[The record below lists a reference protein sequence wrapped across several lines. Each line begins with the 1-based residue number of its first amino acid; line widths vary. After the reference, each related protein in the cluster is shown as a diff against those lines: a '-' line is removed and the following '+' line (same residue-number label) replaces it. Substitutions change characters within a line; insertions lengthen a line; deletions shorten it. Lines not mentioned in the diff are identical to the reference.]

1 MRLENPPMQ
10 MLLKKIAACTM
21 LALGLLTTQTLPAL
35 ACGGLIA
42 PDGDV
47 RLDRAATLI
56 AWHDGIEHYM
66 TSFAYEGNASSLG
79 WIVPLPAEP
88 ISPVVEGGAWALQ
101 RLNREVH
108 PVQHDDLLRT
118 AAGASGAD
126 VLQQVQIE
134 ALNVTILRG
143 TGQAV
148 LEWAHEN
155 NFLIDEETRAH
166 LLASATGSSIFMAAR
181 YDVAAAQAR
190 GQLSG
195 DGVAILIPMRTAH
208 PWVPLEV
215 LALGTS
221 DVHADL
227 YFLTD
232 EPVTTS
238 EMNAVV
244 GQTSVGSQVPGAA
257 GLQVAFQE
265 QMNDT
270 LYRDLSSDRNMS
282 WVRPDGWLTYLTLDA
297 SSSSVTYDM
306 GVSARGVIRIAPYG
320 TTPMAVVDG
329 VANGMP
335 SWLPNLPLGT
345 PEVVLLVLILAG
357 VIGLLFWLFRGKK
370 PAQSAA
376 QASK

>member
-1 MRLENPPMQ
+1 
-10 MLLKKIAACTM
+10 MLKFLKKVAAGAVV
-21 LALGLLTTQTLPAL
+21 ALGLLMAQTLPAL

-79 WIVPLPAEP
+79 WIVPLPSEP
-88 ISPVVEGGAWALQ
+88 ISPVVEGGAWTLQ
-101 RLNREVH
+101 RLSREVH
-108 PVQHDDLLRT
+108 PLPPNTNGV
-118 AAGASGAD
+118 AASAAPDKAD

-155 NFLIDEETRAH
+155 SFLIDDETRAH
-166 LLASATGSSIFMAAR
+166 LLDYARGSPIFMAAK

-195 DGVAILIPMRTAH
+195 DGVPILITMKTAH

-232 EPVTTS
+232 QPVTTS
-238 EMNAVV
+238 NMNAVL
-244 GQTSVGSQVPGAA
+244 GQSAVGSDVPGAA
-257 GLQVAFQE
+257 GLKVAYQE
-265 QMNDT
+265 RMNDS
-270 LYRDLSSDRNMS
+270 LYRDLSTDRNMS
-282 WVRPDGWLTYLTLDA
+282 WVRSDGWLTYLTLDA

-306 GVSARGVIRIAPYG
+306 GVSSRGVIHVAPYG
-320 TTPMAVVDG
+320 TKPMTVVDG
-329 VANGMP
+329 VENAVP

-345 PEVVLLVLILAG
+345 PEAILVVVLVAG
-357 VIGLLFWLFRGKK
+357 MIGLLIWLFRGKK
-370 PAQSAA
+370 PAKPSATIQS
-376 QASK
+376 